1 MMLLTTRFPGKV
13 STVTAMKFYFRR
25 ENSKLVSNQ
34 DNLPEFEEA
43 PAYKPQQQPTQ
54 KSSKSN

>member
-1 MMLLTTRFPGKV
+1 MLPTSSEKG
-13 STVTAMKFYFRR
+13 STVTTITFYFRR

-43 PAYKPQQQPTQ
+43 PAYKPPQQPTQ